1 MLQALRVRRRMAER
15 HLTHPVAL
23 HPMLQVENS
32 SGAGVGGVD
41 AESDAAGAADLI
53 SSPSSPNNPTT
64 MTAVTMVSSSLVAA
78 DADAGEVC
86 NRRAMTV
93 TVTAEIAGRAA
104 GGE

>member
-1 MLQALRVRRRMAER
+1 MLQ
-15 HLTHPVAL
+15 AL

-32 SGAGVGGVD
+32 SCAGVGVVD
-41 AESDAAGAADLI
+41 ADSDAAGAADLI
-53 SSPSSPNNPTT
+53 SNRSSPSSPNSPTA

-86 NRRAMTV
+86 NRRAMTAA
-93 TVTAEIAGRAA
+93 VTAEIAGRAA